1 MMATEV
7 IEVLKYS
14 SLKVKDKQMGKYNTK
29 EKLEY
34 LNHKVEDDDTPSSK
48 KFQILDFFA
57 QCTGLLGNELHYRMF
72 FQKLNELTA
81 EIDPKPKKK

>member
-1 MMATEV
+1 
-7 IEVLKYS
+7 
-14 SLKVKDKQMGKYNTK
+14 MGKYSTK

-34 LNHKVEDDDTPSSK
+34 LKHKIDHEDTPSSK

-72 FQKLNELTA
+72 FQKLNELTVD
-81 EIDPKPKKK
+81 IDTKPKDK

>member
-1 MMATEV
+1 
-7 IEVLKYS
+7 
-14 SLKVKDKQMGKYNTK
+14 MGKYSTK

-34 LNHKVEDDDTPSSK
+34 LKHKIDHEDTPSSK

-57 QCTGLLGNELHYRMF
+57 QCTGLLGNKLHYRMF

-81 EIDPKPKKK
+81 DIDTKPKEK

>member
-1 MMATEV
+1 
-7 IEVLKYS
+7 
-14 SLKVKDKQMGKYNTK
+14 MGKYSTK

-34 LNHKVEDDDTPSSK
+34 LKHKIDHEDTPSSK

-81 EIDPKPKKK
+81 DIDTKPKEK

>member
-1 MMATEV
+1 MK
-7 IEVLKYS
+7 KYS
-14 SLKVKDKQMGKYNTK
+14 TR

-34 LNHKVEDDDTPSSK
+34 LKHKVEDDDIEPSK

-81 EIDPKPKKK
+81 DIDTKPKEK

>member
-1 MMATEV
+1 MKKYSTREK
-7 IEVLKYS
+7 LKY
-14 SLKVKDKQMGKYNTK
+14 LKY
-29 EKLEY
+29 
-34 LNHKVEDDDTPSSK
+34 KVDHEDTPSSK

-81 EIDPKPKKK
+81 DIDTKPKEK